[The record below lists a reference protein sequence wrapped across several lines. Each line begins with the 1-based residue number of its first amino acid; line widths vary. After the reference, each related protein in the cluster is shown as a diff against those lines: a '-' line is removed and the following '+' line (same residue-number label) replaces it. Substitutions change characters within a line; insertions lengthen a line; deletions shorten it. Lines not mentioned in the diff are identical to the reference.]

1 MINETSH
8 EFFSIARKFEEFM
21 KYTQRLK
28 AHDTYLI
35 VNRNSPI
42 LSKAAYKAA
51 KNIKLNVMIYELSSK
66 KPYKNF
72 PKKLINLLKHKAPK
86 AGISLFNYSNNPTW
100 NLEEVGARINFLHQI
115 IEQIPISWGHSPG
128 ITMDMAKNGP
138 IQCDYKKLADDSQ
151 LLINKLQK
159 AYKIHIT
166 TKRGTNLEIQIPNH
180 LEFDTDCVLIPPNVN
195 GNPGKFGNLPIGE
208 VWVQRG
214 KIIQVTNK
222 ETKQKEPHHYPEK
235 LIANGTLVCDVTVGG
250 YDGRINPEKPL
261 IIKFKNGVLVD
272 IQCKDP
278 ELNVIKKD
286 IAASEQKYGLPT
298 ILEELGIGL
307 NEKARI
313 TGNML
318 EDEKIKGTCHLAPGN
333 IRSHVDMLIN
343 KPTITVTYSNKEI
356 KTIIKNGNLN

>member
-1 MINETSH
+1 MINENSS
-8 EFFSIARKFEEFM
+8 EFSSIVSKFEEFM
-21 KYTQRLK
+21 KYTQKLK
-28 AHDTYLI
+28 ENDTYLI

-42 LSKAAYKAA
+42 LSKAAFKAA
-51 KNIKLNVMIYELSSK
+51 ENIRLNALIFELSSK

-72 PKKLINLLKHKAPK
+72 PKKLINILQQKTPK

-100 NLEEVGARINFLHQI
+100 NLEEVGARIHFLHQI

-138 IQCDYKKLADDSQ
+138 IQCDYKKLADKSQ
-151 LLINKLQK
+151 VLINKLQN
-159 AYKIHIT
+159 AYKIQIT
-166 TKRGTNLEIQIPNH
+166 TKRGTNLDIQIPNH
-180 LEFDTDCVLIPPNVN
+180 LKFDTDCLLIPPNVN

-222 ETKQKEPHHYPEK
+222 ETKHKENHHYPEK

-250 YDGRINPEKPL
+250 FNGRINPEKPL
-261 IIKFKNGVLVD
+261 IAKFKNGVLVD
-272 IQCKDP
+272 IQCKDSAL
-278 ELNVIKKD
+278 EVIKKD
-286 IAASEQKYGLPT
+286 IATSEQKYGLPT

-343 KPTITVTYSNKEI
+343 KPTITATYSNKEI
-356 KTIIKNGNLN
+356 KTIIKKGNLN